1 MINANIANKVMP
13 GSYWL
18 PMADKRMPQA
28 ILDAVEV
35 EVYKTVKEIDPE
47 SVVITVIYGEGETS
61 EFDLLVFIE
70 MFVPKYTLL
79 RTTYDKPVT
88 VTSGQELLVERA
100 YLASEDQIKRLN
112 GYADIAID
120 WSNGEQDKTAYA
132 VMCTSCG
139 GIISEVSE
147 SAPAIPHANIYECA
161 RCATVT
167 SYQENS
173 PILSAV
179 KRAQI
184 EARLAA
190 MGITEPPPVES
201 NVKAMGR
208 LEAFLNK
215 EPMSMKEFNLR
226 WLCLAA
232 LSLIVFFA
240 PMPDKYAVP
249 GLLAVLC
256 LSLAWIGI
264 DMLRTR
270 NKFNRWLDSQMK

>member
-1 MINANIANKVMP
+1 MINSAHEAAKVKIGSRWIVANEYHPSVT
-13 GSYWL
+13 
-18 PMADKRMPQA
+18 DD
-28 ILDAVEV
+28 ILNAGEV

-70 MFVPKYTLL
+70 MFVPKYTLS
-79 RTTYDKPVT
+79 RTTYDKT
-88 VTSGQELLVERA
+88 VTAV
-100 YLASEDQIKRLN
+100 
-112 GYADIAID
+112 D
-120 WSNGEQDKTAYA
+120 WSNDQQDKAAYA
-132 VMCTSCG
+132 VMCIGCG

-147 SAPAIPHANIYECA
+147 SAPAIPRANIYECA
-161 RCATVT
+161 LCATIT

-256 LSLAWIGI
+256 LSLAFIGI

>member
-1 MINANIANKVMP
+1 MINTAIANKVTT

-18 PMADKRMPQA
+18 PMVDKRMPQT
-28 ILDAVEV
+28 ILDAGEV
-35 EVYKTVKEIDPE
+35 EAYKTVKEIDPD
-47 SVVITVIYGEGETS
+47 SVVITVIFGEGETS
-61 EFDLLVFIE
+61 EFDLFVFIE
-70 MFVPKYTLL
+70 MFIPKYTLS

-88 VTSGQELLVERA
+88 VTSGQELVIEPA
-100 YLASEDQIKRLN
+100 
-112 GYADIAID
+112 IAVD
-120 WSNGEQDKTAYA
+120 WSNGQQDKAAYA
-132 VMCTSCG
+132 VLCTSCG

-201 NVKAMGR
+201 KTKPMGR
-208 LEAFLNK
+208 FEAFLNK
-215 EPMSMKEFNLR
+215 DPISSSRFTVYYFITVVP
-226 WLCLAA
+226 
-232 LSLIVFFA
+232 LILLMIINPGA
-240 PMPDKYAVP
+240 PAIIFWPIQIVTIIILVAIIVVDAK
-249 GLLAVLC
+249 
-256 LSLAWIGI
+256 
-264 DMLRTR
+264 RTK
-270 NKFNRWLDSQMK
+270 NKFYRWLDSQMK

>member
-1 MINANIANKVMP
+1 MINTAIANKVTT

-18 PMADKRMPQA
+18 PMVDKRMPQA
-28 ILDAVEV
+28 ILDAGEV
-35 EVYKTVKEIDPE
+35 EVYKTVKEIDPD
-47 SVVITVIYGEGETS
+47 SVVITVVYGEGETS

-70 MFVPKYTLL
+70 MFIPKYTLS

-88 VTSGQELLVERA
+88 VTSGQELMIEPA
-100 YLASEDQIKRLN
+100 
-112 GYADIAID
+112 IAVD
-120 WSNGEQDKTAYA
+120 WSNGQQDKAAYA
-132 VMCTSCG
+132 VMCASCG

-161 RCATVT
+161 RCANVT

-179 KRAQI
+179 KRSQI

-256 LSLAWIGI
+256 LSLAFIGI
-264 DMLRTR
+264 DMLRAR

>member
-1 MINANIANKVMP
+1 MINTAIANKVTT

-18 PMADKRMPQA
+18 PMVDKRMPQA
-28 ILDAVEV
+28 ILDAGEV
-35 EVYKTVKEIDPE
+35 EVYKTVKEIDPD
-47 SVVITVIYGEGETS
+47 SVVVTVIYGEGETS
-61 EFDLLVFIE
+61 EFDLFVFIE
-70 MFVPKYTLL
+70 MFVPKYMLS

-88 VTSGQELLVERA
+88 VTSGQELMIEPA
-100 YLASEDQIKRLN
+100 
-112 GYADIAID
+112 IAVD
-120 WSNGEQDKTAYA
+120 WGSCKQDKAAYA

-256 LSLAWIGI
+256 LSLAFIGI

-270 NKFNRWLDSQMK
+270 NKFYRWLDSQMK

>member
-1 MINANIANKVMP
+1 MINADIANKVTT

-18 PMADKRMPQA
+18 PMVDKRMPQT
-28 ILDAVEV
+28 ILDAGEV
-35 EVYKTVKEIDPE
+35 EVYKLRHDGFVTTV
-47 SVVITVIYGEGETS
+47 TVIYGEGETS
-61 EFDLLVFIE
+61 EFDLFAFIE
-70 MFVPKYTLL
+70 MFVPKYTLS
-79 RTTYDKPVT
+79 RTTYDEPVT
-88 VTSGQELLVERA
+88 VTNGQELLVKRA

-112 GYADIAID
+112 SYADIAID
-120 WSNGEQDKTAYA
+120 WSNDQQDKAAYA
-132 VMCTSCG
+132 VMCISCG

-147 SAPAIPHANIYECA
+147 DAPAIPHANIYECA

-190 MGITEPPPVES
+190 MSITEPPPVKSE
-201 NVKAMGR
+201 VKPMGR
-208 LEAFLNK
+208 LELFLNK
-215 EPMSMKEFNLR
+215 EPMSMKKFTLR
-226 WLCLAA
+226 WSVLAVLA
-232 LSLIVFFA
+232 LIAFFA
-240 PMPDKYAVP
+240 PMPDKYAVT

-256 LSLAWIGI
+256 LSLVFIGI

-270 NKFNRWLDSQMK
+270 NKFYRWLDSQMK

>member
-1 MINANIANKVMP
+1 MINTAIANKVTT

-18 PMADKRMPQA
+18 PMVDKRMPQA
-28 ILDAVEV
+28 ILDAGEV

-47 SVVITVIYGEGETS
+47 SVVITVIYGEGEKTS

-70 MFVPKYTLL
+70 MFVPKYTLS

-88 VTSGQELLVERA
+88 VTSGQELMIEPA
-100 YLASEDQIKRLN
+100 
-112 GYADIAID
+112 IAVD
-120 WSNGEQDKTAYA
+120 WGSCKQDKAAYA

-147 SAPAIPHANIYECA
+147 SEPAIPHANIYECA

-167 SYQENS
+167 SYQESS

-190 MGITEPPPVES
+190 MAITEPTPVES
-201 NVKAMGR
+201 KAKPMGR
-208 LEAFLNK
+208 FEAFLNK
-215 EPMSMKEFNLR
+215 EPISSSRFTVYYFITVVP
-226 WLCLAA
+226 
-232 LSLIVFFA
+232 LILLMIINPGA
-240 PMPDKYAVP
+240 PAIIFWPIQIVTIIILVAIIVVDAK
-249 GLLAVLC
+249 
-256 LSLAWIGI
+256 
-264 DMLRTR
+264 RTK
-270 NKFNRWLDSQMK
+270 NKFYRWLDNQMK

>member
-1 MINANIANKVMP
+1 MINTAIANKVTT

-18 PMADKRMPQA
+18 PMVDKRMPQA
-28 ILDAVEV
+28 ILDAGEV
-35 EVYKTVKEIDPE
+35 EVYKTVKEIDPD

-61 EFDLLVFIE
+61 EFDLFVFIE
-70 MFVPKYTLL
+70 VFIPKYTLS

-88 VTSGQELLVERA
+88 AV
-100 YLASEDQIKRLN
+100 
-112 GYADIAID
+112 D
-120 WSNGEQDKTAYA
+120 WSNGQQDKAAYA
-132 VMCTSCG
+132 VKCTSCG

-179 KRAQI
+179 KRLQI

-201 NVKAMGR
+201 KTKPMGR
-208 LEAFLNK
+208 FEVFLNK
-215 EPMSMKEFNLR
+215 EPLSMKEFTLR
-226 WLCLAA
+226 WSVLAA
-232 LSLIVFFA
+232 LSLIVLFTPA
-240 PMPDKYAVP
+240 PDRYTAPI
-249 GLLAVLC
+249 LLVMLC
-256 LSLAWIGI
+256 LSLAFIGI
-264 DMLRTR
+264 DILRTR
-270 NKFNRWLDSQMK
+270 NKFYRWLDNEVK

>member
-1 MINANIANKVMP
+1 MINTAIANKVTT

-18 PMADKRMPQA
+18 PMVDKRMPQA
-28 ILDAVEV
+28 ILDAEEV
-35 EVYKTVKEIDPE
+35 EVYKTVKEIDPD

-61 EFDLLVFIE
+61 EFDLFVFIE
-70 MFVPKYTLL
+70 MFVPKYTLS
-79 RTTYDKPVT
+79 RTIYDKPAT

-100 YLASEDQIKRLN
+100 YLVSEDQIKRLN
-112 GYADIAID
+112 NYADIAID
-120 WSNGEQDKTAYA
+120 WSNGKQDKAAYA
-132 VMCTSCG
+132 VMCASCG

-201 NVKAMGR
+201 KTKPMGGF
-208 LEAFLNK
+208 EAFLNK
-215 EPMSMKEFNLR
+215 EPLSMKEFTLR
-226 WLCLAA
+226 WSVLAA
-232 LSLIVFFA
+232 LSLIVLFTPA
-240 PMPDKYAVP
+240 PDRYTAPI
-249 GLLAVLC
+249 LLVMLC
-256 LSLAWIGI
+256 LSLAFIGI
-264 DMLRTR
+264 DILRTR
-270 NKFNRWLDSQMK
+270 NKFYRWLDNEVK